1 MKKKAKLSFKV
12 KWILFKLN
20 VANLFRVIFKKK
32 IKKSLE
38 MKRVLKSVFENVDPI
53 EIPLEL
59 RDRGFYKLDENE
71 DNIKLDD
78 LINSTNLATVSIR
91 KNNQEWE
98 LSVYDDV
105 SGYEKTLIICYTQ
118 VFYNGNQIANGKVV
132 GNYIDKTFSYQTQS
146 EKVKKFIMRFALSS
160 QK

>member
-105 SGYEKTLIICYTQ
+105 SGYEKTLIIC
-118 VFYNGNQIANGKVV
+118 
-132 GNYIDKTFSYQTQS
+132 
-146 EKVKKFIMRFALSS
+146 
-160 QK
+160 